1 MLQEKQEHRQRA
13 EHIELLLQ
21 KVAALA
27 DQQASATIEEL
38 VQALLDMYGQGLTRI
53 LELTEQSATSGHM
66 LIETFASDEL
76 LSPLLLLHGLH
87 PVNIETRIEHALIA
101 VRPYLKSHGGSVE
114 LLKVEKGIAYLRLQG
129 SCHSC
134 PSSTVTL
141 KQTIEEAI
149 YSAAPDL
156 DGLQVEGVVDP
167 PPRRSVPVTFIPTRR
182 SKESARSTG

>member
-1 MLQEKQEHRQRA
+1 MLQEKQEHCQRA

-21 KVAALA
+21 KVAVLA
-27 DQQASATIEEL
+27 DQQASETIEEL

-53 LELTEQSATSGHM
+53 LELTEQSATSGHT
-66 LIETFASDEL
+66 LIEMFASDEL

-87 PVNIETRIEHALIA
+87 PVDIETRIEHALIA

-114 LLKVEKGIAYLRLQG
+114 LLKVEEGIAYLRLQG

-141 KQTIEEAI
+141 KQAIEEAI

-167 PPRRSVPVTFIPTRR
+167 PRPRSVPVTFIPTRR
-182 SKESARSTG
+182 SKERAHLT

>member
-1 MLQEKQEHRQRA
+1 MQQEKQKHRQQA
-13 EHIELLLQ
+13 EHIESLLQ
-21 KVAALA
+21 KVSALA
-27 DQQASATIEEL
+27 DQQARATAEEL
-38 VQALLDMYGQGLTRI
+38 VQVLLDMYGQGLARI
-53 LELTEQSATSGHM
+53 LELTEQSVTSGHT

-87 PVNIETRIEHALIA
+87 PADIEARVEHALTA

-114 LLKVEKGIAYLRLQG
+114 LLKVEEGIAYLRLQG

-134 PSSTVTL
+134 PSSTFTL
-141 KQTIEEAI
+141 KQAIEEAI

-167 PPRRSVPVTFIPTRR
+167 APQRGIPVTFVPTRR
-182 SKESARSTG
+182 SKECSRST